1 MEGENIN
8 EKSKEEENNEIY
20 ISISEREWLKI
31 LHSYI
36 KMGEE
41 LNDVDIINYYKQLLN
56 AYEELKKRNYVLE
69 FYYAPSS
76 GKIKLMVRTREEY
89 EIYRR
94 KLTEVYGIM

>member
-1 MEGENIN
+1 MN
-8 EKSKEEENNEIY
+8 EKSAEKEEDNEFY
-20 ISISEREWLKI
+20 ITISENEWLKI
-31 LHSYI
+31 LKSYI

-41 LNDVDIINYYKQLLN
+41 LGDNDVINYYQSMLN

-69 FYYAPSS
+69 FYYAPNS
-76 GKIKLMVRTREEY
+76 GRIKLLARTREEY